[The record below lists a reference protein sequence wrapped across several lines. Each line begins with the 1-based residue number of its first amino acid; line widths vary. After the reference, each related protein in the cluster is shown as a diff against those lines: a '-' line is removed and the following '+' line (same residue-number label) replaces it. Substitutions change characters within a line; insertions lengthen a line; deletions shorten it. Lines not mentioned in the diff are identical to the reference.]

1 VTVALYL
8 VGVTLIWVL
17 AWGSLTVANVV
28 GGLAVA
34 CFVLL
39 VSPDR
44 PGTRGGRI
52 AFRPMPALRFGTY
65 VILQILKSNAFL
77 VASVLARRA
86 RLHTGVME
94 VPLPECSDE
103 LVTIV
108 SNVIALTPGTSP
120 LHLTRHP
127 TVLYVHVLDMR
138 DVAATRR
145 DVQHL
150 ADLAFDAFGPPDGRE
165 DEP

>member
-1 VTVALYL
+1 MTIALYL
-8 VGVTLIWVL
+8 VGVTLMWVL

-34 CFVLL
+34 VFVLL
-39 VSPDR
+39 VSPDHVR
-44 PGTRGGRI
+44 SRGGI
-52 AFRPMPALRFGTY
+52 AFRPVAVVRFAAY
-65 VILQILKSNAFL
+65 VAFQVVKSNVVL
-77 VASVLARRA
+77 IGSVLARRS

-103 LVTIV
+103 MLTIV
-108 SNVIALTPGTSP
+108 TNVIALTPGTSP

-138 DVAATRR
+138 AVAATRR
-145 DVQHL
+145 DVQRL
-150 ADLAFDAFGPPDGRE
+150 ADLAFAAFGTLPVPEGKA
-165 DEP
+165 

>member
-8 VGVTLIWVL
+8 VGVTVMWVL
-17 AWGSLTVANVV
+17 AWGSLTFANVV

-34 CFVLL
+34 AFLLL

-44 PGTRGGRI
+44 LVSAGGVS
-52 AFRPMPALRFGTY
+52 FRPIAVLRFAAY
-65 VILQILKSNAFL
+65 VVFQIVKSNVL
-77 VASVLARRA
+77 VVRAVLARRN
-86 RLHTGVME
+86 RTHTGVME
-94 VPLPECSDE
+94 VALPECSDE
-103 LVTIV
+103 MLTIV

-138 DVAATRR
+138 DAAATRR
-145 DVQHL
+145 DVQRL
-150 ADLAFDAFGPPDGRE
+150 ADLAFAAFGTVPMRE
-165 DEP
+165 GDA